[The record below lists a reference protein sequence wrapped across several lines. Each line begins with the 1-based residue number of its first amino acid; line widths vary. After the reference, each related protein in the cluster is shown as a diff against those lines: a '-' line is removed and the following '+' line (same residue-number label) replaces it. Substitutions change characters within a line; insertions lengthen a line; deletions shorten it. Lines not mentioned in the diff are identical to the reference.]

1 MGQRRDIKR
10 ARERFEHSRALY
22 NQTAGA
28 NPAGAA
34 RHLADM
40 ANAALVTGDPR
51 HSREVNDITERAASQ
66 AATRIE
72 ERDRQRQLQ
81 GASWDTGAP
90 DAGGV
95 WAGGVKREPDAD
107 GTVRIEGEAIGS
119 QGTPPG
125 KLVID
130 MDLIPDREDG
140 DYGYHGNAGIIGDG
154 VTVTNS
160 AIGVNATVVN
170 HADGTTEVYGG
181 GNPSSDMEAGE

>member
-10 ARERFEHSRALY
+10 AREQFEHSRALY

-51 HSREVNDITERAASQ
+51 HSREVNDITERAAGQ
-66 AATRIE
+66 ASARIE
-72 ERDRQRQLQ
+72 ERDRRRQRQ
-81 GASWDTGAP
+81 GASWDTEAPGTGGAW
-90 DAGGV
+90 V
-95 WAGGVKREPDAD
+95 GGVKREPDAD
-107 GTVRIEGEAIGS
+107 GTVRIDGEAVGGS
-119 QGTPPG
+119 GGGRRFTQPLDLVPDFDCCQGG
-125 KLVID
+125 A
-130 MDLIPDREDG
+130 
-140 DYGYHGNAGIIGDG
+140 HNAGIMGDG

-170 HADGTTEVYGG
+170 RADGTTEVYGG